1 MAEIK
6 TKPGEGS
13 AKDLINKIEEGQ
25 KRQDAEKLLEI
36 MLKTTGE
43 KAVIW
48 GGSMIGFGKFK
59 YKTKSGQQGDW
70 FRVGFSARA
79 KNLVV
84 YLVPGVDI
92 TSTLLSDLG
101 KYKTG
106 KSCLYLN
113 KISDVKID
121 ILEKMIKEAFHT
133 KIPIEIL

>member
-13 AKDLINKIEEGQ
+13 AKDLIKKIEEVQ
-25 KRQDAEKLLEI
+25 KRKDSEKLLEI

-48 GGSMIGFGKFK
+48 GGSMIGFGVFK

-70 FRVGFSARA
+70 FRVGFSPRA

-84 YLVPGVDI
+84 YLVPGMDI
-92 TSTLLSDLG
+92 TSSLLSELG
-101 KYKTG
+101 KFKTG

-113 KISDVKID
+113 KLSDVKID
-121 ILEKMIKEAFHT
+121 ILEKMIKEAYQA
-133 KIPIEIL
+133 KIPIEVL